1 MSKPY
6 GLVLSGGG
14 AKGSYQMGAWQAMRE
29 MRIKFSSVAGVSI
42 GAINGALIV
51 SNNYK
56 DAIRLWNS
64 VTLDKGV
71 KIDSEL
77 IDPDN
82 LFSSKNYGVLIK
94 EIFKNRG
101 IDASP
106 TRDFLNSYIEEQ
118 KVRESGIPF
127 GFVTYSLSSLTPTEM
142 FIDDIPDGQLIDYLL
157 ASAKYP
163 GVSKIGPDDQ
173 WFIDGGIYDNTPVS
187 LLRRRGINRLVV
199 IDISSMKGMAH
210 NDDFSCAEVVYIRP
224 YNPEELGAAFDFS
237 DEMIKKRLTMGYLDA
252 KKSFGRLQGGIYYF
266 SPMTFRS
273 LITRYGADACEQL
286 EKLAYEIGLDRLKI
300 YREKEFLTSLKL
312 KYMEYELEKTK
323 EDAQNNFIE
332 NIVRKF
338 TKEKNDYPLAAA
350 ILDDI
355 IV

>member
-14 AKGSYQMGAWQAMRE
+14 AKGAYQMGAWQAMRE
-29 MRIKFSSVAGVSI
+29 LRIKFSSVAGVSI

-56 DAIRLWNS
+56 DAIKLWNS

-71 KIDSEL
+71 KIDGEL
-77 IDPDN
+77 KDPDN

-106 TRDFLNSYIEEQ
+106 SREFLSGCIDEQ
-118 KVRESGIPF
+118 RVRESGIPL
-127 GFVTYSLSSLTPTEM
+127 GFVTYSLSSLSPTEM
-142 FIDDIPDGQLIDYLL
+142 FIDDIPEGQLIDYLL

-187 LLRRRGINRLVV
+187 LLRRRGINRLIV

-210 NDDFSCAEVVYIRP
+210 NDDFSCAEIVYIRP
-224 YNPEELGAAFDFS
+224 YNPEELGASFDFS

-252 KKSFGRLQGGIYYF
+252 KKAFGRLQGGIYYF
-266 SPMTFRS
+266 SPMTFRGIIS
-273 LITRYGADACEQL
+273 RYGVDACEQL
-286 EKLAYEIGLDRLKI
+286 EKLGYEIGLDRLRI
-300 YREKEFLTSLKL
+300 YKEKEFLTSLKL
-312 KYMEYELEKTK
+312 KYMEYELEKSK
-323 EDAQNNFIE
+323 EEAQNNFLE
-332 NIVRKF
+332 NIVKKF

-350 ILDDI
+350 VLDDI